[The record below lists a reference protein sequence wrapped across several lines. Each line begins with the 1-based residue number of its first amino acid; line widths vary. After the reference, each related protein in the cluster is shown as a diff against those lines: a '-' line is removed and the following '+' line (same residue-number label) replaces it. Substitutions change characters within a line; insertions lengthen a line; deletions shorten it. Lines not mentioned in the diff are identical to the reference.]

1 MIQWHRFVQPV
12 SSAFDHQV
20 RSSMVLK
27 DGCLLVNCGGDGD
40 VLVGVSGDDRHVC
53 VRLNGES
60 HQYERA
66 LLQRVVVNGARGNH
80 DIELSDEA
88 FDMLVVAH
96 GAKSESLPERAPTMR
111 EFTDDLHARRAKRNR
126 ADDFG
131 LV

>member
-12 SSAFDHQV
+12 PSDFDAHSSV
-20 RSSMVLK
+20 MLM
-27 DGCLLVNCGGDGD
+27 DGNLLVNCRGDGD
-40 VLVGVSGDDRHVC
+40 VLVGVSGDEEHVC

-66 LLQRVVVNGARGNH
+66 LLRRVVVNGVRGNH
-80 DIELSDEA
+80 DIELSDET

-96 GAKSESLPERAPTMR
+96 GAKCESPPELPTPA
-111 EFTDDLHARRAKRNR
+111 FSDDLHARRAKRHR

>member
-12 SSAFDHQV
+12 SNASEMGMQ
-20 RSSMVLK
+20 SSMILI
-27 DGCLLVNCGGDGD
+27 DGNLLVNCGGDGD
-40 VLVGVSGDDRHVC
+40 VLVGVSGDERHVC

-66 LLQRVVVNGARGNH
+66 LLRRVVVNGARGNH
-80 DIELSDEA
+80 DIELSDQT

-96 GAKSESLPERAPTMR
+96 GAKGETPPAPLPAMR
-111 EFTDDLHARRAKRNR
+111 EFGDDLHARRAKRHR